1 MKKETI
7 IKILFLIV
15 LLDTAAV
22 IYLIYR
28 PVTLEIQ
35 HVSKV
40 VPMLKPSDI
49 YCPETFD
56 LAGEY
61 VPLKRTDI
69 AEAFRKELIVNTY
82 LHSHTIQ
89 VLKNVSRYFPII
101 EPILEE
107 EGIPDDFKYLAVI
120 ESSLNPLA
128 VSPAGAV
135 GLWQFMSGT
144 AKELGMEVNKI
155 VDERYHIEKSTRAAC
170 AYLKKAKEKFGTWVM
185 AAASYNA
192 GMNMLTRQINL
203 QKENNYYDL
212 LLGEET
218 GRYVFRIMA
227 MKQIIE
233 NPHLY
238 DFHVSEK
245 YEVEKCEEVK
255 VNKNIK
261 DLAHFANTHGISYK
275 TLKRFNPWLRANTL
289 HASGKKSYY
298 IASPR
303 QPEKYR

>member
-155 VDERYHIEKSTRAAC
+155 VDERYHIEK
-170 AYLKKAKEKFGTWVM
+170 
-185 AAASYNA
+185 
-192 GMNMLTRQINL
+192 
-203 QKENNYYDL
+203 
-212 LLGEET
+212 
-218 GRYVFRIMA
+218 
-227 MKQIIE
+227 
-233 NPHLY
+233 
-238 DFHVSEK
+238 
-245 YEVEKCEEVK
+245 
-255 VNKNIK
+255 
-261 DLAHFANTHGISYK
+261 
-275 TLKRFNPWLRANTL
+275 
-289 HASGKKSYY
+289 
-298 IASPR
+298 
-303 QPEKYR
+303 